1 VGCALGPVEP
11 RGRGALTPGRSA
23 ALGLLAAAT
32 LIIGFAAASITG
44 VRILGAVVLVLGG
57 AVCVVWMWRQAGPA
71 RAVIALVVALA
82 AFAVSHPLG
91 EVIGSWPAVLAVAL
105 VTGLVVWGLALRRA
119 SA

>member
-1 VGCALGPVEP
+1 MQDVTAKQFYRYINRVQ
-11 RGRGALTPGRSA
+11 PG
-23 ALGLLAAAT
+23 
-32 LIIGFAAASITG
+32 LI
-44 VRILGAVVLVLGG
+44 R
-57 AVCVVWMWRQAGPA
+57 
-71 RAVIALVVALA
+71 VIALVVALA